1 MNVAKGSRLKKKE
14 TIYQISTEH
23 TIAMYNL
30 LALRYLCC
38 TSLMVNI
45 HFASPT
51 YKELNCSL
59 ISYLLNKNLID
70 IIYVKDGEEI
80 ITLSYTTN

>member
-1 MNVAKGSRLKKKE
+1 MNVAKGSRFFKKE
-14 TIYQISTEH
+14 IIYYISTEH

-30 LALRYLCC
+30 SVLRYLCF

-51 YKELNCSL
+51 YKEINCSL
-59 ISYLLNKNLID
+59 ISYLLK
-70 IIYVKDGEEI
+70 
-80 ITLSYTTN
+80 